1 VFGALKTDMK
11 RGVRSTYGRFVFKS
25 DGFHQRL
32 KLLDIRE
39 ATGHLGDLEFT
50 TSMDGEWRSLG

>member
-1 VFGALKTDMK
+1 MQ

-25 DGFHQRL
+25 EGFYKRL

-39 ATGHLGDLEFT
+39 ATGHLGNLEFT
-50 TSMDGEWRSLG
+50 TSIDGEWKSLG